1 MPIGVV
7 VFPGSGIT
15 DNLADKPKCLG
26 ILVWRFEGRGV
37 FQHSLLR

>member
-15 DNLADKPKCLG
+15 ENLADKAKALG
-26 ILVWRFEGRGV
+26 IPVSRFGGGA
-37 FQHSLLR
+37 